1 MSTELGV
8 RLRHLHQFST
18 VLLEEP
24 QPLMNTSSVYLNISK
39 TPNLKLSLNCEAKIF

>member
-24 QPLMNTSSVYLNISK
+24 QPLMNTSVS
-39 TPNLKLSLNCEAKIF
+39 LSEHFKNTKFEAFTEL